1 MVPFAGWEMPVQYTG
16 IVAEHRAVRNSVGMF
31 DVSHMGEFRVR
42 GPESTA
48 FLQELTP
55 NDVASLTPRSSQYS
69 SLLRP
74 DGGMLDDIFIYR
86 LDDGYLVVVNAANID
101 KVAAW
106 LAAHE
111 RTGALVSNVSAE
123 TALIAVQGPRAVE
136 AIQPLVEGDLGTLP
150 RRGIRPEKVAG
161 RECLVARTGYTGEDG
176 VEIFCAAED
185 AIALWRAL
193 LAGSA
198 MPIQSAGLGAR
209 DTLRLEAGN
218 LLYGHDM
225 DESVNPLEA
234 GLGFAVKLDKG
245 EFVGREALLRTKE
258 EGPRRRLVGFE
269 MVDRG
274 VPRAE
279 FPIRGDG
286 RVVGRVTSGSYA
298 PTLDK
303 YIGLAYVPPE
313 LARVGQELDVVIR
326 ERPTRAREVKLPF
339 YRASR
344 RPAPGG

>member
-1 MVPFAGWEMPVQYTG
+1 
-16 IVAEHRAVRNSVGMF
+16 
-31 DVSHMGEFRVR
+31 
-42 GPESTA
+42 
-48 FLQELTP
+48 
-55 NDVASLTPRSSQYS
+55 
-69 SLLRP
+69 
-74 DGGMLDDIFIYR
+74 
-86 LDDGYLVVVNAANID
+86 
-101 KVAAW
+101 
-106 LAAHE
+106 
-111 RTGALVSNVSAE
+111 
-123 TALIAVQGPRAVE
+123 
-136 AIQPLVEGDLGTLP
+136 
-150 RRGIRPEKVAG
+150 
-161 RECLVARTGYTGEDG
+161 
-176 VEIFCAAED
+176 
-185 AIALWRAL
+185 
-193 LAGSA
+193 

-303 YIGLAYVPPE
+303 NIGLAYVPPD